1 MSLLLRAIL
10 VIGLAGLLLQGC
22 GQKEAAAPTE
32 APAAAAPAAETGT
45 ATGGYEPSADE
56 RVPGITLDAAA
67 LEAQMNAAKAQAE
80 AASKAN

>member
-10 VIGLAGLLLQGC
+10 VVGFAGLVLQAC
-22 GQKEAAAPTE
+22 GQEEAAAPAE
-32 APAAAAPAAETGT
+32 APAAETIT

>member
-10 VIGLAGLLLQGC
+10 VVGLAGLVLQGC
-22 GQKEAAAPTE
+22 GQEEAAAPAE
-32 APAAAAPAAETGT
+32 APAAAAAETST
-45 ATGGYEPSADE
+45 ATGGYEPTADE

>member
-10 VIGLAGLLLQGC
+10 VVGFAGLVLQAC
-22 GQKEAAAPTE
+22 GQEEAAAPAE
-32 APAAAAPAAETGT
+32 APAAAAPAA
-45 ATGGYEPSADE
+45 E

>member
-10 VIGLAGLLLQGC
+10 VVGLAGLVLQGC
-22 GQKEAAAPTE
+22 GQEEAAAPAE
-32 APAAAAPAAETGT
+32 APAAAAPAAETSS
-45 ATGGYEPSADE
+45 ATGGYEPTTDE